1 MLQNHCEEK
10 IEWSRSIHLN
20 LLKNYHLFNFPSL
33 FITNNFI
40 SILLREDNQW
50 WKTNKKKT
58 KKKINGIKTFYS
70 TTMIRIFWENNAK
83 RGLSKKFWFFF
94 FEAILFFAI
103 RFYETMWNYGN
114 ILLAII
120 IIFYYY
126 FILFF
131 GLASNRST
139 LASREQWTGDI
150 YYRYSIL
157 YRLFWSIIIVDYEK
171 KNKTA
176 ILFFVRLLNL
186 FWFR

>member
-94 FEAILFFAI
+94 FWSYSFFLRFAFTKRCETMEIFCWLLLLYFIIILF
-103 RFYETMWNYGN
+103 
-114 ILLAII
+114 
-120 IIFYYY
+120 Y
-126 FILFF
+126 FLVSHRID
-131 GLASNRST
+131 
-139 LASREQWTGDI
+139 QH
-150 YYRYSIL
+150 
-157 YRLFWSIIIVDYEK
+157 
-171 KNKTA
+171 
-176 ILFFVRLLNL
+176 
-186 FWFR
+186 